1 MNIFIGGLFLV
12 LDKMH
17 FASYV
22 DDGPTYKVEK
32 TLVNDTLNA
41 SGNFKNKQ
49 KSVWSNVLIGK
60 SMCILKANSIH
71 WTLRKN
77 ANVEKNFFGQNKWHK
92 NALFFLS
99 RGTTHHSFTCN
110 LRSLYELK
118 RKVRLSKTV
127 WVFLFRFRLVFTK
140 VYIFVQQN
148 AWTLW
153 P

>member
-49 KSVWSNVLIGK
+49 KSV
-60 SMCILKANSIH
+60 
-71 WTLRKN
+71 
-77 ANVEKNFFGQNKWHK
+77 
-92 NALFFLS
+92 
-99 RGTTHHSFTCN
+99 
-110 LRSLYELK
+110 
-118 RKVRLSKTV
+118 
-127 WVFLFRFRLVFTK
+127 
-140 VYIFVQQN
+140 
-148 AWTLW
+148 
-153 P
+153 

>member
-49 KSVWSNVLIGK
+49 KSVWSNVFD
-60 SMCILKANSIH
+60 
-71 WTLRKN
+71 R
-77 ANVEKNFFGQNKWHK
+77 
-92 NALFFLS
+92 
-99 RGTTHHSFTCN
+99 
-110 LRSLYELK
+110 
-118 RKVRLSKTV
+118 
-127 WVFLFRFRLVFTK
+127 
-140 VYIFVQQN
+140 
-148 AWTLW
+148 
-153 P
+153 